1 VFIWLAIEFKA
12 FNRHTFSQ
20 HQAKEACA
28 VLYHIVL
35 EGRRKPIIRNVIT
48 AHAIQREAVIPP
60 LVLLWL
66 ENFSGSQVQGSI
78 TLLKFK
84 MSRMVAEYIE
94 ALANQFGGKNREIIN
109 PKHSIWQIIC
119 IIAA

>member
-1 VFIWLAIEFKA
+1 M
-12 FNRHTFSQ
+12 
-20 HQAKEACA
+20 
-28 VLYHIVL
+28 
-35 EGRRKPIIRNVIT
+35 RR
-48 AHAIQREAVIPP
+48 AVIQPSFIVA
-60 LVLLWL
+60 LKSSDVLKYK
-66 ENFSGSQVQGSI
+66 GSI
-78 TLLKFK
+78 TLLRFK